1 MRHFNGDFHLTTN
14 ISNINRSLRLHNQ
27 ISVASPE
34 HRCDEFGAGWITC
47 ICDIDKP
54 ERIKYPNLI
63 LFAEHVA
70 GIDKFR
76 MKLGFR
82 RTKIGN
88 SDETISDVMRIS
100 SQDESIKQRE
110 RSANRILQVHN
121 PDTDKMRDQ
130 F

>member
-1 MRHFNGDFHLTTN
+1 
-14 ISNINRSLRLHNQ
+14 
-27 ISVASPE
+27 
-34 HRCDEFGAGWITC
+34 
-47 ICDIDKP
+47 
-54 ERIKYPNLI
+54 LI
-63 LFAEHVA
+63 LFAEHIA

>member
-1 MRHFNGDFHLTTN
+1 
-14 ISNINRSLRLHNQ
+14 
-27 ISVASPE
+27 
-34 HRCDEFGAGWITC
+34 
-47 ICDIDKP
+47 
-54 ERIKYPNLI
+54 
-63 LFAEHVA
+63 
-70 GIDKFR
+70 